1 MVREVQIDGATC
13 LRLGVSAALAAVCLA
28 LRAVFAWRGAELFPA
43 WRAFS
48 KGIVGVLA
56 TACGVAPFAV
66 WDVAAL
72 VLLMGALITLVR
84 RVRAHDSLLPW
95 ASWVA
100 LVGTATMTLFVCWAL
115 NHYAPPLAGDL
126 GLEVGQYSTDELADA
141 TAHYLEEA
149 ARLAPQVPRD
159 DGGALVRQDF
169 YELAG
174 IAGASYEGLAGE
186 YPVFV
191 GPTVPVKALLVWGEP
206 QLYSGHTGIFWAP
219 TGESTVPLNCAIAD
233 MPFTMCHEVAHRMG
247 IASEREANFAAFLA
261 CVASDDVRFAY
272 AGNYSAFCY
281 CVNALLRVDPER
293 AQQMVQEVADAGLAE
308 GVTLVLGDRVATHKH
323 YDAYEGPFEDV
334 GTTVNNTYLRSF
346 GEDVGVRSYGL
357 VVDYLIAWYEQA
369 A

>member
-1 MVREVQIDGATC
+1 MHGEGTDGATR
-13 LRLGVSAALAAVCLA
+13 LRLGASAALVVVCLV
-28 LRAVFAWRGAELFPA
+28 LRAVFERHGAGLFPA

-48 KGIVGVLA
+48 KGLVGVLA
-56 TACGVAPFAV
+56 TACGVVPFAV

-84 RVRAHDSLLPW
+84 RVRAHDPLLPW

-100 LVGTATMTLFVCWAL
+100 LVGTATMALFVCWAL

-126 GLEVGQYSTDELADA
+126 GLEVGQYSADELADA

-149 ARLAPQVPRD
+149 ARLAPEVPRD
-159 DGGALVRQDF
+159 DEGNLVRQDF

-186 YPVFV
+186 YPVFE

-219 TGESTVPLNCAIAD
+219 TGESTVPPNCAIAD

-261 CVASDDVRFAY
+261 CTATDDVRFAY

-293 AQQMVQEVADAGLAE
+293 AQQVVQEVADKGLAE
-308 GVTLVLGDRVATHKH
+308 GVALVLGDRVATHEH

-346 GEDVGVRSYGL
+346 GEDAGVRSYGL